1 MAHPRKNTGGWT
13 LVPSTTNEIDAVR
26 RKCQR
31 LVMRRAAISAG
42 VAAVPIPGL
51 DIATDIG
58 MLTRLIDDINVAFG
72 LTPAQINRL
81 QPTLRLAAYEIVVG
95 MGSVLA
101 GKIVTRELAILLL
114 KRTGMKFLVKYSA
127 KIVPIAGQVVSA
139 AIGFAAFRMI
149 GYQHI
154 DACAEIAAE
163 LVVLRTK
170 TAH

>member
-139 AIGFAAFRMI
+139 AIGFAAFRTI